1 MNSSGVM
8 TTFASPKMKKNDSLD
23 VAKTS
28 ASPEMGKIAHLGC
41 CENSVKSKLRM
52 PRSFPQIY
60 IYIYIYI
67 YTYTYTYTIYILY
80 IYIYIYCGNP
90 CKSKH
95 WENG

>member
-8 TTFASPKMKKNDSLD
+8 TTFASPKMKKNDNLD

-52 PRSFPQIY
+52 PRSFPQICMY
-60 IYIYIYI
+60 IYLYLLTIYIYMHILCIYI
-67 YTYTYTYTIYILY
+67 YMYIVETPA
-80 IYIYIYCGNP
+80 NP
-90 CKSKH
+90 KIGRCPL
-95 WENG
+95 